1 MRLLPGVSPHV
12 HDQHV
17 LRLEGLPATRAPL
30 PRADKGLLAG
40 TNVVTV
46 QVANQPLL
54 GAQIAKGTADP
65 VAPI

>member
-1 MRLLPGVSPHV
+1 MRLLPGVPPHV

-17 LRLEGLPATRAPL
+17 LRLERLPSARAPL

-40 TNVVTV
+40 ADVVAI
-46 QVANQPLL
+46 QVANKPLL

-65 VAPI
+65 VAPS